1 MNILKSKKGFTL
13 VELIVVI
20 AIIGI
25 LAAVLIPS
33 ITGYIAKAKESN
45 AIQEGKAVY
54 NVYVTYLTEVEA
66 GQAAKNKTFT
76 EYYGEI
82 TNQEITD
89 PIWHAFDS
97 TPDPDVELIEAYG
110 GYKADDSDTGFTTP
124 DYFLFTSNSITV
136 RITSDGSASIDNN

>member
-1 MNILKSKKGFTL
+1 MKTLKNKKAFTL

-76 EYYGEI
+76 VYYGEI

-89 PIWHAFDS
+89 SIWKAFS
-97 TPDPDVELIEAYG
+97 TSDPDDVELEEVSG
-110 GYKADDSDTGFTTP
+110 GYKVQGESDFTTP
-124 DYFLFTSNSITV
+124 DYFLFTSNSIRV

>member
-1 MNILKSKKGFTL
+1 MKVLNSKKGFTL

-25 LAAVLIPS
+25 LASVLIPS

-76 EYYGEI
+76 QYYKEI

-89 PIWHAFDS
+89 SIWKAFS
-97 TPDPDVELIEAYG
+97 TSDPDELEEVSG
-110 GYKADDSDTGFTTP
+110 GYKVNVEDTDFTTP